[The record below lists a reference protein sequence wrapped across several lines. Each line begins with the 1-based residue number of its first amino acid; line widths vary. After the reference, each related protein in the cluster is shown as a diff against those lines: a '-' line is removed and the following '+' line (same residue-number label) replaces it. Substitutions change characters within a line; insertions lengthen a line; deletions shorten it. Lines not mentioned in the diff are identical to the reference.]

1 MNSTNSYIHR
11 KQPSRNI
18 QTPNF
23 PSNKSIQTSRCQ
35 ECKNVACPA
44 TTRNLSGVEPK
55 IPKRQEEHPIAGSK
69 KEINAEEKRLRDRRE
84 TWKAAKRTQQQ
95 ELYFVAGVFWS
106 PNGKNR
112 YSHAG
117 RYLAARPHHDPSAL
131 LMLDGRLLWNGVSRC
146 LRVTKPRVPTAL
158 CHNNFLAAHRLSYS
172 TMDVCMV
179 NAWNATN
186 RDINR

>member
-1 MNSTNSYIHR
+1 MKCTNS
-11 KQPSRNI
+11 P
-18 QTPNF
+18 QTAIEKHTNSELSIEQVD
-23 PSNKSIQTSRCQ
+23 SNKSVPRMQERC
-35 ECKNVACPA
+35 
-44 TTRNLSGVEPK
+44 LSGNDSQFK
-55 IPKRQEEHPIAGSK
+55 WRGINISKRQEEHPIAGSK
-69 KEINAEEKRLRDRRE
+69 KEINAEEKRLRGRRE
-84 TWKAAKRTQQQ
+84 RWKAAKRTQQQ